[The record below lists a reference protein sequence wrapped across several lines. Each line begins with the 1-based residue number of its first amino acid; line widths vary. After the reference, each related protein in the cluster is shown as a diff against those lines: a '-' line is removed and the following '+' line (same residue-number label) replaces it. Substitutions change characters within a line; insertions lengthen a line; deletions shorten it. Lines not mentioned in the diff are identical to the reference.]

1 MTTVQAA
8 HIVTYDRK
16 LTDAQLRRVEKAL
29 TEGKPLPYRKWI
41 ISEDHVPL
49 PPEFSDTSPA
59 PSS

>member
-1 MTTVQAA
+1 MTTVQVER
-8 HIVTYDRK
+8 IVTYDRK
-16 LTDAQLRRVEKAL
+16 LTDAQIRRVEKAL

-49 PPEFSDTSPA
+49 PPQFSDTLSA